1 MIDQHLAD
9 PRTHGSLR
17 QDGHVTPPP
26 LDPSVVGLIARGRF
40 GERALAPGDAA
51 GLSWH
56 GLAAESAE
64 QTEAANSDS
73 PEAQALARAA
83 RLDRMR
89 SMAVLSTAG
98 RASAILRDAGLRAL
112 CYKGPALALQ
122 TSGVWLLRGSADADI
137 LIAESDVA
145 AAHEALIR
153 QGLSRRSGETGP
165 PRKFLVYRDCE
176 CGYSGL
182 PCSVDLHWRI
192 EDSPAYFRLP
202 FSELWTSREEV
213 KAGEYRLRTL
223 GQIDAL
229 LVTAVHGSRERWWKW
244 RWALDAYRQVNAL
257 SLRDWDEAVERA
269 RRAGALRAL
278 AMALSVAQTCGLDRP
293 DLPMANGKMMQTAR
307 AWLTTSAVPG
317 ERSPSAALGRRLA
330 RWRLADS
337 PLASIDGAAR
347 ATIRQ
352 LIPESRTFTEIV

>member
-1 MIDQHLAD
+1 M
-9 PRTHGSLR
+9 
-17 QDGHVTPPP
+17 TPPS
-26 LDPSVVGLIARGRF
+26 LHPSVVGLIARGRF
-40 GERALAPGDAA
+40 GEHSLAPGDTA

-56 GLAAESAE
+56 GLAAEAAA
-64 QTEAANSDS
+64 QAEAAGADSD
-73 PEAQALARAA
+73 EAQALVRAA
-83 RLDRMR
+83 RLDTIR

-98 RASAILRDAGLRAL
+98 RVSTILHDAGLRGL
-112 CYKGPALALQ
+112 CFKGPALALE
-122 TSGVWLLRGSADADI
+122 TSGVWSLRGSADADI
-137 LIAESDVA
+137 LIAEVDVA

-153 QGLSRRSGETGP
+153 QGLSRRTGETGP
-165 PRKFLVYRDCE
+165 PSKFLVYRDCE

-182 PCSVDLHWRI
+182 PCSVDLHWRL

-202 FSELWTSREEV
+202 FSELWSSRKEV
-213 KAGEYRLRTL
+213 TGGEYRLRTL

-257 SLRDWDEAVERA
+257 SLGEWHESVERA
-269 RRAGALRAL
+269 RRAGAHRAL

-293 DLPMANGKMMQTAR
+293 DLPKANGKLMQTAR
-307 AWLTTSAVPG
+307 AWLTTSAPPG
-317 ERSPSAALGRRLA
+317 ERSASAALSRRLA

-337 PLASIDGAAR
+337 PLGSIDGAAR

-352 LIPESRTFTEIV
+352 MFSESRTFTEIA